1 MHAPSGESATSVC
14 STADRLH
21 KQMETSNYD
30 KFKAI
35 IDLDPFNEHVRCV
48 RHYSLLHFQVDAA
61 PFVVNNAYC
70 DSNVDTQLAIAAFL
84 PREAYK

>member
-1 MHAPSGESATSVC
+1 
-14 STADRLH
+14 
-21 KQMETSNYD
+21 METSNYD